1 MVYCNHNTETAKGG
15 GSPMRLDKYTAK
27 ALGLSRSQAREAIR
41 AGRISLNG
49 AVCRAPDARVP
60 EGAAVACDGRPL
72 CAKEFVYL
80 MLDKPKGV
88 VSAAED
94 ARDTTVV
101 DLVRPAFPRRNL
113 FPAGRLDKTSTG
125 FVLLTDDGAFA
136 HDILAPGRHVEK
148 VYTVLLDTPLTQ
160 EMISGFAAEVQL
172 ADGSRMLPRWP
183 AGRAGPVQRRGGAA
197 PGRVSPNQTH
207 VRRVR
212 RGRARAAAHGHWRRC
227 AGRRP
232 GPRRLARAHRAGTCA
247 FAGQTFMKQTKNFH
261 ICPV

>member
-101 DLVRPAFPRRNL
+101 DLVREAFPRRNL

-160 EMISGFAAEVQL
+160 EMISGFAAGVQL
-172 ADGSRMLPRWP
+172 ADGSRMLP
-183 AGRAGPVQRRGGAA
+183 ALA
-197 PGRVSPNQTH
+197 
-207 VRRVR
+207 
-212 RGRARAAAHGHWRRC
+212 
-227 AGRRP
+227 RP
-232 GPRRLARAHRAGTCA
+232 GGQGPCSARVVLHQGVYHQIKRMFGVYGAGVRELRRTAIGGVVLDAALGPGGWRELTAQELALLQAKRS
-247 FAGQTFMKQTKNFH
+247 
-261 ICPV
+261 